1 MARGPS
7 AAASTDLGSFRLG
20 NCTFGKLSPRKLP
33 LGCCRLRKSLWES
46 TYYLSPSPSLCLL
59 SPSFLSPH
67 PLFPVSASPLS
78 CFLITSFLFCLL
90 IQSFLSPHP
99 LFTVSSSPLFC
110 LLITSFLSPHPIPI
124 YSFLFPHHLFPVSSN
139 SFFLFHHLLLSVHS
153 FTYSYSLYPLPFF
166 LYHPF
171 FPVSLSL
178 FPESTSALSCLHFRS
193 SYFFIHFFQ
202 TLFPFP
208 IF

>member
-1 MARGPS
+1 M
-7 AAASTDLGSFRLG
+7 
-20 NCTFGKLSPRKLP
+20 LP
-33 LGCCRLRKSLWES
+33 LEKKSLGK
-46 TYYLSPSPSLCLL
+46 YILSLPITFSLPSQSVLPVSSSPFSCLRIPSFLFPHHFLSVLPSHSVLPISSSPLYCLL
-59 SPSFLSPH
+59 IPSFLS
-67 PLFPVSASPLS
+67 
-78 CFLITSFLFCLL
+78 
-90 IQSFLSPHP
+90 
-99 LFTVSSSPLFC
+99 
-110 LLITSFLSPHPIPI
+110 
-124 YSFLFPHHLFPVSSN
+124 PHHLFPVSS
-139 SFFLFHHLLLSVHS
+139 SYPYILLPVSSSPLSCLLKLIFLFHHLILSVHS

>member
-1 MARGPS
+1 M
-7 AAASTDLGSFRLG
+7 
-20 NCTFGKLSPRKLP
+20 LP
-33 LGCCRLRKSLWES
+33 LEKKSLGK
-46 TYYLSPSPSLCLL
+46 YILSLPITFSLPSQSVLPVSSSPFSCLRI
-59 SPSFLSPH
+59 PSFLFPH
-67 PLFPVSASPLS
+67 H
-78 CFLITSFLFCLL
+78 
-90 IQSFLSPHP
+90 FLSVLPSHSVLP
-99 LFTVSSSPLFC
+99 ISSSPLFC

>member
-99 LFTVSSSPLFC
+99 LFSVSSSPLSC
-110 LLITSFLSPHPIPI
+110 LLILSLYTPSCFLITSFLSPQTHFFVS
-124 YSFLFPHHLFPVSSN
+124 SFNTFCPLLHLFLLLVSSSVLPVSSI
-139 SFFLFHHLLLSVHS
+139 F
-153 FTYSYSLYPLPFF
+153 
-166 LYHPF
+166 
-171 FPVSLSL
+171 
-178 FPESTSALSCLHFRS
+178 SCLLIPLS
-193 SYFFIHFFQ
+193 
-202 TLFPFP
+202 
-208 IF
+208 